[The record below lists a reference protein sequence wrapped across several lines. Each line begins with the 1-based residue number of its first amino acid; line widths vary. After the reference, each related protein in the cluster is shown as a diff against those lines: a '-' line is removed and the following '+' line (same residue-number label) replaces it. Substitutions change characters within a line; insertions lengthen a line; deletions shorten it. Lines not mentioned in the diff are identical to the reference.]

1 MRSPLTCLRVLRG
14 FLALAL
20 FILLP
25 VLSLS
30 CGGGGGGSTP
40 DPVITAPAITTH
52 PAQQTVA
59 AGQPVS
65 FTVVATGTSL
75 GYQWRKDGVNVGG
88 NSATLS
94 IASAQASDAGSYTV
108 VVSNTAGTVTS
119 NAAVLTVNPAV
130 VTPAIT
136 TQPAAQT
143 VTAGQPASFTVVA
156 TGTSP
161 SYQWKKDGANVG
173 SNSATLTIASA
184 QASDAGAYTVVVSNS
199 AGSVTSNAAALT
211 VNPVV
216 VVPAITTQPVAQTVT
231 EGQPASFSVVAS
243 GTAPLS
249 YQWKKDGV
257 NVGTNSASLTI
268 ASAQTTDAG
277 SYSVVVSNSAGNAP
291 SNAVTLTVNAASV
304 TITAHPVNASAVV
317 PDTATFTVTA
327 TGNSLS
333 YQWKKDGVAIP
344 GAISSTYT
352 TPATSLDPTHPS
364 GTYTFT
370 VAVTSGGTTLTS
382 NGAVLSV
389 QQPDPTYAGDP
400 VTVPTRVIP
409 VWEYVTAYSIRGAFR
424 LGYDEALMNPIWT
437 SYCTYK
443 VDYPSLEQGDR
454 NYRADTRSSAAV
466 GDGDFSNTGYTRGH
480 QVLMSDMELR
490 YGGQAGTDS
499 CYTTNLVPQKDTH
512 NTNIWNS
519 FEQEVSGAYNVGT
532 KVWTKSGMVAAT
544 NRMWISTGPTFAA
557 TPARTTPGKGMA
569 IPNGFW
575 KVMVKEVGGVPKAL
589 AVLTPHEPVPPTA
602 DLWKY
607 VTTIQRIETLTGL
620 NLFPNLPTNAPADFK
635 TAADVRG
642 WGSVFENTSGPNA
655 HILLPEWDTTVVAGN
670 SVTFTGYGTSAGT
683 VASATWTFSDGQAT
697 TASNT
702 VTRAFASAGTYTAT
716 YTVVDG
722 AAGSKAISR
731 TVVVTGGNA
740 APVISTLTDQSTT
753 PGTAKVVNFT
763 VTDDADISLT
773 GVTVSSNNQT
783 LLPDA
788 NCVLVN
794 TAGNCVLTL
803 TPTAALT
810 GSAVVTLTATDGNGA
825 STQKTFTLFVA
836 NTGGTGTVIISQYY
850 EGTSNNKWIELTNVG
865 TGSVDLASPQL
876 YLVLYANPTAAT
888 NFATQVPTGT
898 LALTG
903 TLGAGQSILVRASAA
918 VGPSYAMSASPQI
931 SSGSVCGFNGNDP
944 IVLSTSGATG
954 TAWSQRLDMVGL
966 TDGTNWGV
974 DLSLIR
980 KTGIATPNPTYT
992 ASEWTSVPYAT
1003 VDGAAAGSTERL
1015 GFHQP

>member
-20 FILLP
+20 LLLLP
-25 VLSLS
+25 AANLS

-40 DPVITAPAITTH
+40 DPVVTAPAISTH
-52 PAQQTVA
+52 PV
-59 AGQPVS
+59 P
-65 FTVVATGTSL
+65 
-75 GYQWRKDGVNVGG
+75 
-88 NSATLS
+88 
-94 IASAQASDAGSYTV
+94 
-108 VVSNTAGTVTS
+108 
-119 NAAVLTVNPAV
+119 
-130 VTPAIT
+130 
-136 TQPAAQT
+136 QT
-143 VTAGQPASFTVVA
+143 VTAGQPASFSVVA
-156 TGTSP
+156 TGTSLA
-161 SYQWKKDGANVG
+161 YQWKKDGANIG
-173 SNSATLTIASA
+173 GNSATFSITSA
-184 QASDAGAYTVVVSNS
+184 QASDAGSYTVVVSNS

-211 VNPVV
+211 VNPAVV
-216 VVPAITTQPVAQTVT
+216 APAITTQPVAQVVT
-231 EGQPASFSVVAS
+231 AGQPASFSVVAS

-249 YQWKKDGV
+249 YQWKKDGI
-257 NVGTNSASLTI
+257 NVGSDSATLTI
-268 ASAQTTDAG
+268 ASAQASDAG
-277 SYSVVVSNSAGNAP
+277 SYAVVVSNSAGNAP
-291 SNAVTLTVNAASV
+291 SNAATLTVNAASV
-304 TITAHPVNASAVV
+304 AITAHPSNASAVV
-317 PDTATFTVTA
+317 PDTATFSVTA
-327 TGNSLS
+327 TGSGLS

-344 GAISSTYT
+344 SATSATYT

-364 GTYTFT
+364 GTYTYT
-370 VAVTSGGTTLTS
+370 VAVTSGGSTVTS
-382 NGAVLSV
+382 NGAVLTV

-409 VWEYVTAYSIRGAFR
+409 VWEYVTAYSTRGAFR
-424 LGYDEALMNPIWT
+424 LGYDEALMDPIWT

-443 VDYPSLEQGDR
+443 LDPPSLEQGSRTFRPDP
-454 NYRADTRSSAAV
+454 RSSAAV
-466 GDGDFSNTGYTRGH
+466 ADSDYSGSGWTRGH
-480 QVLMSDMELR
+480 QVMMSDMELR
-490 YGGQAGTDS
+490 YGGQAGTDT
-499 CYTTNLVPQKDTH
+499 CFTTNIAPQKDTH
-512 NTNIWNS
+512 NNNIWNS
-519 FEQEVSGAYNVGT
+519 FEQAISGSYNSGSSS
-532 KVWTKSGMVAAT
+532 WSSAGMVGAT
-544 NRMWISTGPTFAA
+544 NRIWVSTGPTFAA
-557 TPARTTPGKGMA
+557 SPARTAGKGIA

-575 KVMVKEVGGVPKAL
+575 KVLVKEVGGVPKAL

-620 NLFPNLPTNAPADFK
+620 NLFPNLPANAPADFK

-655 HILLPEWDTTVVAGN
+655 HIILPEWDTTVVAGN
-670 SVTFTGYGTSAGT
+670 SVTFTGHGTSTGT
-683 VASATWTFSDGQAT
+683 VASSTWTFSDGQAT

-702 VTRAFASAGTYTAT
+702 VTRAFATAGTYTAT

-722 AAGSKAISR
+722 SAVSKAISR
-731 TVVVTGGNA
+731 QVVVTGGNA
-740 APVISTLTDQSTT
+740 APVISALTDQSTT

-763 VTDDADISLT
+763 VTDDSDISLT
-773 GVTVSSNNQT
+773 TVTVSSSNQT

-794 TAGNCVLTL
+794 TGGTCVLTL
-803 TPTAALT
+803 TPATAQT
-810 GSAVVTLTATDGNGA
+810 GSAVVTVTATDGNGA

-836 NTGGTGTVIISQYY
+836 NAGGTGTVIISQYY

-876 YLVLYANPTAAT
+876 YLVLYTNPTAAT
-888 NFATQVPTGT
+888 NFTTQLPTGT

-918 VGPSYAMSASPQI
+918 TGPTYAMSASPQI

-944 IVLSTSGATG
+944 VILSTSSATG

-980 KTGIATPNPTYT
+980 KPGIATPNPTYT

-1003 VDGAAAGSTERL
+1003 VDGAAAGTSERL